1 MKEKQWVL
9 RSASQAKMVHHAYC
23 YETTQKKKK
32 KLLQGNKT
40 SIMHWSRSPGSLQRA
55 EKATATVVRDE
66 AHGAEGVNDE
76 LPVTSG
82 K

>member
-1 MKEKQWVL
+1 MPIAMKQQQE
-9 RSASQAKMVHHAYC
+9 
-23 YETTQKKKK
+23 KKKK
-32 KLLQGNKT
+32 KSYFKEKGNKT